1 MERSRIIYLPR
12 NKYMRVL
19 ACDPGYN
26 RLGVAVVDRD
36 TAKGNVGDILVHS
49 ACIITDKSLA
59 LPDRLLQIAE
69 KFVALIDKYVPDYIA
84 LESLF
89 FNKNQKTAMAVAE
102 TRGVLLYLARKNK
115 CVVCE
120 YSPQQIKIAVT
131 GYGKSD
137 KRQVMGMVKR
147 LMPDV
152 PDRAL
157 DDEYDAIAV
166 GITALA
172 SIREISTH

>member
-1 MERSRIIYLPR
+1 
-12 NKYMRVL
+12 MRVL
-19 ACDPGYN
+19 ACDPGYE
-26 RLGVAVVDRD
+26 RLGIAVVDRD
-36 TAKGNVGDILVHS
+36 AAKGNTKGNRGDTLAYS
-49 ACIITDKSLA
+49 ACITTGKTLA
-59 LPDRLLQIAE
+59 LPDRLLYIGDT
-69 KFVALIDKYVPDYIA
+69 FTALIHQHKPDYIA

-89 FNKNQKTAMAVAE
+89 FNKNRKTAMAVAE

-137 KRQVMGMVKR
+137 KRQVTEMVKR
-147 LMPDV
+147 LISGV
-152 PDRAL
+152 PDTAL

-172 SIREISTH
+172 SIRKLSTPETSRYLQK

>member
-1 MERSRIIYLPR
+1 MPPRCLLKFFPSLPF
-12 NKYMRVL
+12 
-19 ACDPGYN
+19 
-26 RLGVAVVDRD
+26 
-36 TAKGNVGDILVHS
+36 S
-49 ACIITDKSLA
+49 
-59 LPDRLLQIAE
+59 
-69 KFVALIDKYVPDYIA
+69 F
-84 LESLF
+84 
-89 FNKNQKTAMAVAE
+89 QK
-102 TRGVLLYLARKNK
+102 LYLARKNK

-152 PDRAL
+152 PDGAL

>member
-1 MERSRIIYLPR
+1 
-12 NKYMRVL
+12 MRVL

-26 RLGVAVVDRD
+26 RLGVAVVDRISGKD
-36 TAKGNVGDILVHS
+36 TLVYS
-49 ACIITDKSLA
+49 SCIITEKTLP
-59 LPDRLLQIAE
+59 LPDRLLEIADA
-69 KFVALIDKYVPDYIA
+69 FITLIDEYAPDYIA

-102 TRGVLLYLARKNK
+102 TRGVLLYLARKHG

-120 YSPQQIKIAVT
+120 YSPQQIKIATT

-147 LMPDV
+147 LMPSV
-152 PDRAL
+152 PHGAL

-172 SIREISTH
+172 SIR

>member
-1 MERSRIIYLPR
+1 
-12 NKYMRVL
+12 MRVL

-26 RLGVAVVDRD
+26 RLGVAVVDR
-36 TAKGNVGDILVHS
+36 VGGKETLVYS
-49 ACIITDKSLA
+49 SCIITEKTLA
-59 LPDRLLQIAE
+59 LPDRLLEIADAFVTLIE
-69 KFVALIDKYVPDYIA
+69 KYAPDYVA

-137 KRQVMGMVKR
+137 KRHVMDMVKR
-147 LMPDV
+147 LMPEV
-152 PDRAL
+152 PDGAL

-166 GITALA
+166 GITALV
-172 SIREISTH
+172 SIRPLSTYL